1 RRHVFLQ
8 LSFPSKLSEY
18 LIVGRTVIVR
28 RLTMLGNYCSDEALA
43 YFEPNHPSDLG
54 KQMLCLYRGGG
65 LRARLSARAKVEY
78 GPIRWE
84 VMKQRYLKL
93 IEGITTPTPP
103 LAEGSYPA
111 EATLKPR

>member
-1 RRHVFLQ
+1 MRIELADGDFYDIEMATDAEENGQVSLGAARRECRAATIGRPQSGEIAVEAGRIPA
-8 LSFPSKLSEY
+8 PSRPIEG
-18 LIVGRTVIVR
+18 V
-28 RLTMLGNYCSDEALA
+28 
-43 YFEPNHPSDLG
+43 
-54 KQMLCLYRGGG
+54 
-65 LRARLSARAKVEY
+65 RARLSARAKVEY